1 MSLLADE
8 SKPTVQDMLNC
19 DGSLMDV
26 AGAEGIDLQSK
37 LAMAR
42 AEIQTKLQIFLVD
55 HGESPTTVEAV
66 VVTEPLGRWIT
77 LTAISLAFRDGHFR
91 HLSDRYK
98 EKWMLYERLA
108 EGAREDLMRMG
119 VGYAAQ
125 PLRRPSISAIEV
137 VDGSLPEG
145 SYVVAV
151 STVDANG
158 VESEVSQAMS
168 LYLETTGNIE
178 LSAPLLLDPAL
189 RWNAYAGR
197 TADELQRQN
206 HAPLAVGESFTL
218 QALASYGRPGGG
230 QIPTIYK
237 REIRVIRR
245 G

>member
-1 MSLLADE
+1 MSLMADE

-42 AEIQTKLQIFLVD
+42 AEILTKLQIFLVD
-55 HGESPTTVEAV
+55 HGESPTTVESV

-98 EKWMLYERLA
+98 EKWLLYERLA

-125 PLRRPSISAIEV
+125 PLRRPSIAAIDV
-137 VDGSLPEG
+137 VQGSLPEG
-145 SYVVAV
+145 SYLVAV
-151 STVDANG
+151 STVDASG
-158 VESEVSQAMS
+158 TESEVSQAAS
-168 LYLETTGNIE
+168 LYLDTAGNIQI
-178 LSAPLLLDPAL
+178 SAPLLDPAL

-206 HAPLAVGESFTL
+206 QAPLTSGEPFTL
-218 QALASYGRPGGG
+218 QVLASYGRPGGG
-230 QIPTIYK
+230 QIPTTYK
-237 REIRVIRR
+237 RETRVIRR